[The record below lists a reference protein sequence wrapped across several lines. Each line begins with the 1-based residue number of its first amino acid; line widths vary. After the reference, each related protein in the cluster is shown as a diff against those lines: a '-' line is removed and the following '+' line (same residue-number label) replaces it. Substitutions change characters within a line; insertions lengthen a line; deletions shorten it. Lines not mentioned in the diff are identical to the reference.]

1 MVSIMFAWS
10 VARIVHCHKTW
21 KSITTN
27 CGSLFPNFVIDG
39 VLFAD
44 QILDGALWCAWEF
57 VHRPAMGFGDVSR

>member
-1 MVSIMFAWS
+1 MVSNMFAWS

-39 VLFAD
+39 VLFLNIRKQEHRCVAD
-44 QILDGALWCAWEF
+44 
-57 VHRPAMGFGDVSR
+57 

>member
-1 MVSIMFAWS
+1 MVSNMFAWS

-27 CGSLFPNFVIDG
+27 CGCLFPNFVIDG

-44 QILDGALWCAWEF
+44 QILDGALWCA
-57 VHRPAMGFGDVSR
+57 